1 MKVKEL
7 TDWLGGN
14 FPAAVAEDWDNV
26 GLLTGDDESEVKHV
40 FLALDLTEAVL
51 DEAVQAGA
59 DMIVTHHPMIFS
71 GIKKINNTA
80 LQDGRLSVWC
90 AMEYL
95 IMRCTPTMIF
105 WEWQI

>member
-51 DEAVQAGA
+51 DERSEERRVG
-59 DMIVTHHPMIFS
+59 
-71 GIKKINNTA
+71 
-80 LQDGRLSVWC
+80 
-90 AMEYL
+90 
-95 IMRCTPTMIF
+95 
-105 WEWQI
+105 

>member
-40 FLALDLTEAVL
+40 FLALDLTETVL
-51 DEAVQAGA
+51 DEAIRAGA

-71 GIKKINNTA
+71 GIKKINNYSFT
-80 LQDGRLSVWC
+80 GRKIIRC

-95 IMRCTPTMIF
+95 IMQCTPTMIF

>member
-40 FLALDLTEAVL
+40 FLALDLTETVL
-51 DEAVQAGA
+51 D
-59 DMIVTHHPMIFS
+59 
-71 GIKKINNTA
+71 
-80 LQDGRLSVWC
+80 
-90 AMEYL
+90 
-95 IMRCTPTMIF
+95 
-105 WEWQI
+105 